1 MLRVLLAEDSEAI
14 RERLV
19 ESFES
24 IPNVVVVGMYEDPDA
39 AIAGIQQHQPD
50 VVLLDIRLRNGS
62 GMRVLQHTAHSHPS
76 TKVAILSNFNEPQY
90 RAACIKNGAHYFFD
104 KSNEFE
110 KVPELLKQLAGTL

>member
-1 MLRVLLAEDSEAI
+1 MLKVLLAEDSQAI

-19 ESFES
+19 QSFES
-24 IPNVVVVGMYEDPDA
+24 LSNVVVVGAYEDPDA

-62 GMRVLQHTAHSHPS
+62 GMRVLQYTVHSYPS
-76 TKVAILSNFNEPQY
+76 TKIAVLSNFTEPQY
-90 RAACIKNGAHYFFD
+90 RSACFKNGAHYFFD